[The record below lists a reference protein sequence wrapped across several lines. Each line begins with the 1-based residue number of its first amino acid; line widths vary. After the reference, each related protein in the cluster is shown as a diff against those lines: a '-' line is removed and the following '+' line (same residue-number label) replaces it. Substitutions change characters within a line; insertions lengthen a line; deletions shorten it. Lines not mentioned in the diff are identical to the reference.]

1 MSTHGDRRPVGV
13 VGVGRVGEPI
23 ARWLLRQGHE
33 VVVLRRGPTD
43 SLEDAGARRG
53 GSFSAMLA
61 ECEVVILALP
71 SADALTT
78 LVASLDDAS
87 EPFAHCPVVV
97 DLSTCDVSVKEAA
110 TADLARHGALLLDC
124 PVSGMFDPLRD
135 PPIDTMFAS
144 GPDDGIARVAWLLE
158 ALVSN
163 LRVVGGFGLGTT
175 VKLVANTLVSVH
187 TAVTAEA
194 MALGVRA
201 GLDPEVLVT
210 VLSSSPATSWV
221 LEDRALRMVRGPY
234 APPRASVDILLKDIG
249 TILRL
254 AEGLGVELPV
264 LDAARGRFALASER
278 GHGAE
283 DVSGVYRVALP
294 EGGAALA

>member
-1 MSTHGDRRPVGV
+1 MSANSERGPVGV
-13 VGVGRVGEPI
+13 VGVGRVGDPI

-43 SLEDAGARRG
+43 ALEEAGARRG
-53 GSFSAMLA
+53 DSFAAMLG
-61 ECEVVILALP
+61 ECDVVILALP
-71 SADALTT
+71 SADALAT
-78 LVASLDDAS
+78 LVASLDVA
-87 EPFAHCPVVV
+87 PRAFAHGPVVI

-110 TADLARHGALLLDC
+110 AVDVARHGALLLDC

-144 GPDDGIARVAWLLE
+144 GPEEGIARVAWLLE
-158 ALVSN
+158 KMVST
-163 LRVVGGFGLGTT
+163 LHVVGAFGLGTT

-201 GLDPEVLVT
+201 GLDPEVLVA

-221 LEDRALRMVRGPY
+221 LQDRALRMVRGPY
-234 APPRASVDILLKDIG
+234 DPPRASVDILLKDIG

-254 AEGLGVELPV
+254 AEHLGVELPV
-264 LDAARGRFALASER
+264 LDAARGRFVLASER

-294 EGGAALA
+294 AGGAARA